1 LLHRHLS
8 KRKAALIGT
17 GVIAV
22 AALAILL
29 PNANA
34 SPPTP
39 APKSLTP
46 AAAVTLAARLTSQLG
61 ADTAGTYYD
70 PQADHLVV
78 NVLDDAAAD
87 TVSAAG
93 AVAKTVENST
103 AKLTAAARV
112 LKQRAT
118 IPGTSWSVDP
128 RANQLLVTVD
138 NTVTGAKWRQ
148 VEAVVTSLGDGTA
161 RIHRS
166 MGRYGTLVAGGE
178 AVFGGGPRCSLG
190 FNVVKAGKPFFLTA
204 GHCGAA
210 IANWSDSQNGV
221 QIGRTRATTFPGAA
235 DFALVQYTDAG
246 ADHPSV
252 VDLGKGRVQQITRAA
267 DPTVGQS
274 VVSTGSTTGV
284 HNGTVTG
291 LDATVNYPE
300 GTVTGLIQTDICA
313 EPGDSGGPLF
323 SGDTA
328 LGLTSGGSGDCTT
341 GGETFFQP
349 VTAALGESGAEIG

>member
-8 KRKAALIGT
+8 KRKAALIGA
-17 GVIAV
+17 GVITV
-22 AALAILL
+22 TALAILL

-34 SPPTP
+34 SQPTP
-39 APKSLTP
+39 TPKSLTP
-46 AAAVTLAARLTSQLG
+46 AAAVTLASRLTTKLG
-61 ADTAGTYYD
+61 AGTAGTYYD
-70 PQADHLVV
+70 PQTDHLVV
-78 NVLDDAAAD
+78 NVLDDSAAD

-103 AKLTAAARV
+103 AKLTAAART

-128 RANQLLVTVD
+128 RADQLLVTVD
-138 NTVTGAKWRQ
+138 NTVIDAKWRQ
-148 VEAVVTSLGDGTA
+148 VEAAVTSLGDGTA

-166 MGRYGTLVAGGE
+166 MGRYETFAAGGG
-178 AVFGGGPRCSLG
+178 AIFGGGARCSLG

-204 GHCGAA
+204 GHCGVD
-210 IANWSDSQNGV
+210 IASWSDSRNGAE
-221 QIGRTRATTFPGAA
+221 IGRTQAATFPGAA
-235 DFALVQYTDAG
+235 DFALVRYTDTG
-246 ADHPSV
+246 ADHPSA
-252 VDLGKGRVQQITRAA
+252 VDLGNGQLQRITRAA

-274 VVSTGSTTGV
+274 VVGSGSTSGAYD
-284 HNGTVTG
+284 GTVTG
-291 LDATVNYPE
+291 LDATVNYPQ

-328 LGLTSGGSGDCTT
+328 VGLTSGGSGDCTT

-349 VTAALGESGAEIG
+349 VTAALSKFGAEIG